1 MIKLMFCLRR
11 LPGLTRGE
19 FQSYWREVH
28 APLVRARAAVL
39 GIERYV
45 QCHTADDAAF
55 AAMAQARGGHP
66 PFDGVAELWF
76 SEGVAPYPHEQRR
89 QAAQDLL
96 DDEKNFIDL
105 PASPLFFTRE
115 HEVLGQFLDL
125 RQGCL

>member
-1 MIKLMFCLRR
+1 MFCLHR
-11 LPGLTRGE
+11 LAGLSRAE
-19 FQSYWREVH
+19 FQAYWRDVH

-55 AAMAQARGGHP
+55 AAMAQSRGGHA

-76 SEGVAPYPHEQRR
+76 SETAVAPYSREQRR
-89 QAAQDLL
+89 QAGQDLL

-115 HEVLGQFLDL
+115 NEVLGQFMEL
-125 RQGCL
+125 RQDVQA